1 MSKITKIQWC
11 DTTVNPIAG
20 CRGCELFPSAGDVLD
35 AINLGA
41 ATTGATIDSRK
52 LYTALIDECFSRI
65 PNPATGFKQAVNTTN
80 IWHLREKFV
89 ARVTDL
95 HGEAAAIAAGV
106 AIRKAVTCYAA
117 ILHLN
122 KAQSI
127 VNPTRMPNKGY
138 APIFESVSR
147 FAGRAAETAKL
158 PDLLGQANP
167 ETPWKNR
174 LPRMIFVSD
183 MGDAFSSIGDFGFLK
198 GDLLPAITSD
208 AGIRHLWLWLTKR
221 PEHMAKFA
229 AEIGGFPD
237 NVCAMTTLTGPDERC
252 LKRLADLKLV
262 EASIR
267 GLSIEPLW
275 DRIPPAKLNLTGID
289 WVIAGGESGSGE
301 LTRPFA
307 LEWAMELRDHCR
319 KQGVAF
325 FLKQLGR
332 NPTRGGMPVKLKD
345 KHGGNWEEWEISLRV
360 REFPRAF
367 HEFRK
372 DEFQFSDKPRP
383 VKKPKKS

>member
-35 AINLGA
+35 AINDGA
-41 ATTGATIDSRK
+41 AALGTKIDSRNIFK
-52 LYTALIDECFSRI
+52 ALIDECFSRI
-65 PNPATGFKQAVNTTN
+65 PNSATGFKQALNTTN

-89 ARVTDL
+89 EWVTDN
-95 HGEAAAIAAGV
+95 HGEAAANAAGV
-106 AIRKAVTCYAA
+106 AIRKAITCYAA

-147 FAGRAAETAKL
+147 FAGRAAVTAKL

-183 MGDAFSSIGDFGFLK
+183 MGDAFSSVGDFGFLK
-198 GDLLPAITSD
+198 ADLLPAMTSD
-208 AGIRHLWLWLTKR
+208 AGSRHLWLWLTKR

-229 AEIGGFPD
+229 AEIGGFPH
-237 NVCAMTTLTGPDERC
+237 NVCAMTTLTGPDERS
-252 LKRLADLKLV
+252 LKRLADLKMV

-307 LEWAMELRDHCR
+307 LEWALELRDHCR
-319 KQGVAF
+319 EQGVAF
-325 FLKQLGR
+325 FVKQLGR
-332 NPTRGGMPVKLKD
+332 NPTRGDLPIKLKD
-345 KHGGNWEEWEISLRV
+345 KHGGDWEEWEKSMRV

-367 HEFRK
+367 HAYRRNEMK
-372 DEFQFSDKPRP
+372 HSDDPRP
-383 VKKPKKS
+383 VKKSKKS